1 MTTTFTNVLN
11 LSGSAM
17 SIAYENR
24 FLGENFG
31 NYSRVKRITFN
42 GIIDSRF
49 SNLNNSG
56 VKESLSTI
64 TGLASTAHDQTSTDF
79 VINGRSFG
87 KGRITSIDFSEKNNP
102 IRMGAFTA
110 NLEIYESLDP
120 SDEFSSSSSDPIN
133 SNLATAILAATPE
146 NIEDFGESFSFEV
159 GEDDSYSYNHSLNLK
174 YISGVSGVDYTQKAK
189 DLAKAIYNTALQ
201 PDFGYTT
208 PEYSGL
214 LNLAE
219 VEAGK
224 HLYDESYDLI
234 NLNFSFSK
242 KFSSIN
248 LPDLTFGAGR
258 DVIKKPPSRSISRG
272 QDGHITVTENG
283 QIQSLTSLSAIE
295 PWLVSVTGVNSAT
308 AMSCAALA
316 LDFQQDIQYY
326 PADGSITAGTG
337 PAGTGPAGILT
348 GPEEGSALPLF
359 PTPIEIGISKNKY
372 TRSIDYS
379 VSFSNNPRYTSLGIL
394 EFNYDIAEDINQG
407 QITITERGKIRP
419 YGHRQQ
425 DFDCATTLTSALA
438 NAEAR
443 LNAFLLKYT
452 TANSAKIGYAGSQS
466 VHPYEYFLRRKIS
479 VDYPKNGTSVDYN
492 ITYVNDGRGLS
503 PAQQAAWG
511 LRNMAVTISD
521 THPHSM
527 SKNYMVPNRGEIKQ
541 YGNQTE
547 ISTRSISVQ
556 AQRIRTGNYLT
567 SPPDIDIQLAAMLD
581 AALYEALNVLYQKTV
596 IIKETFVTGLSYSFE
611 SQTGKISMKFDL
623 SWTSISSSAGGK
635 VDMSSR
641 DGKKTVT

>member
-1 MTTTFTNVLN
+1 
-11 LSGSAM
+11 
-17 SIAYENR
+17 
-24 FLGENFG
+24 
-31 NYSRVKRITFN
+31 
-42 GIIDSRF
+42 
-49 SNLNNSG
+49 
-56 VKESLSTI
+56 
-64 TGLASTAHDQTSTDF
+64 
-79 VINGRSFG
+79 
-87 KGRITSIDFSEKNNP
+87 
-102 IRMGAFTA
+102 
-110 NLEIYESLDP
+110 
-120 SDEFSSSSSDPIN
+120 
-133 SNLATAILAATPE
+133 
-146 NIEDFGESFSFEV
+146 
-159 GEDDSYSYNHSLNLK
+159 
-174 YISGVSGVDYTQKAK
+174 
-189 DLAKAIYNTALQ
+189 
-201 PDFGYTT
+201 
-208 PEYSGL
+208 
-214 LNLAE
+214 LAE

-242 KFSSIN
+242 KFSSVTY
-248 LPDLTFGAGR
+248 PDLTFFGNK

-272 QDGHITVTENG
+272 QDGHVTVTENG
-283 QIQSLTSLSAIE
+283 QIQSLTSLSEAESYLNAI
-295 PWLVSVTGVNSAT
+295 TGVASAT
-308 AMSCAALA
+308 AVNCAALA

-326 PADGSITAGTG
+326 PADGELDPLGGTG

-348 GPEEGSALPLF
+348 GPEEGSARPLF
-359 PTPIEIGISKNKY
+359 PIPIEIGISKNKY

-379 VSFSNNPRYTSLGIL
+379 ISYSNNPRYTSLGIL
-394 EFNYDIAEDINQG
+394 EFNYDIAEDITQG
-407 QITITERGKIRP
+407 QTTITERGKIRP

-438 NAEAR
+438 NAETR
-443 LNAFLLKYT
+443 LGAFLLKYT

-466 VHPYEYFLRRKIS
+466 VHPSEYFQKRKIS

-581 AALYEALNVLYQKTV
+581 AALYEASNVLYQKTV

-623 SWTSISSSAGGK
+623 SWTSINSSAAGK
-635 VDMSSR
+635 IDMSSR